1 MPAHSASHEVCSLL
15 SSADYLRNNPPIP
28 SVEDFLDQVIQLP
41 SEREHGVTIGA
52 TPFAAE
58 LIRL

>member
-41 SEREHGVTIGA
+41 SEREHGGTDSVVKKKG
-52 TPFAAE
+52 E
-58 LIRL
+58 LPA